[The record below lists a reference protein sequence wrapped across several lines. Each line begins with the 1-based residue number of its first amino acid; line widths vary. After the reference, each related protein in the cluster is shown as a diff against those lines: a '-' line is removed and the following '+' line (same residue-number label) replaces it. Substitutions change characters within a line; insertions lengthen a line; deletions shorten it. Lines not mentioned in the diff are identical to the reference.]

1 MAGQDGGRE
10 WIIELTGKK
19 IITKKI
25 ISNEPHN
32 HLNSKINKRRTI
44 LKSYN
49 LDQYYVAF
57 TSE

>member
-1 MAGQDGGRE
+1 MEGGSGLKNKQE
-10 WIIELTGKK
+10 K
-19 IITKKI
+19 IITNKI

-49 LDQYYVAF
+49 LD
-57 TSE
+57 